1 MVNRS
6 GETKE
11 AILGVSSMQALANKG
26 FVFPWLCTDSSWEAK
41 SEKMQTFLVSL
52 PQGDPALLWSF
63 DESIRASG
71 SYKFLPTLGPSTV
84 SVLFDYI
91 YLLLIKLQLIW

>member
-1 MVNRS
+1 MVVNSS
-6 GETKE
+6 GHTKK
-11 AILGVSSMQALANKG
+11 AILSVSRMQALAKEG

-41 SEKMQTFLVSL
+41 IQKMQTFLEPL
-52 PQGDPALLWSF
+52 PQGDPVLLWSF

-71 SYKFLPTLGPSTV
+71 SYGFLPSLGPPTV

-91 YLLLIKLQLIW
+91 